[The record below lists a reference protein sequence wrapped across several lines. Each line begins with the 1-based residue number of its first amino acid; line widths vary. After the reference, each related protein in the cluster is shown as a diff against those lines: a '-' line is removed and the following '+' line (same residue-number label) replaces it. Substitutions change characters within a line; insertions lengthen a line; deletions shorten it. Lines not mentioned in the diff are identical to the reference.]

1 MSDGDAYI
9 LPSACLNSDLNETT
23 QESVA
28 VQVFHELISLNAS
41 QECVEGFKPW
51 ICRQLYSV
59 CQNQSYYINSTG
71 EECEVFQ
78 ALCAG
83 DTSSL
88 LMTSSQLRNV
98 CFFSTTA
105 TSSQVG

>member
-1 MSDGDAYI
+1 MSDGDTYT
-9 LPSACLNSDLNETT
+9 LPSACVQSDLNETR

-28 VQVFHELISLNAS
+28 VHVFHQLISLNAS

-59 CQNQSYYINSTG
+59 CQNHSYINSTG

-78 ALCAG
+78 SLCAAG
-83 DTSSL
+83 TSSL
-88 LMTSSQLRNV
+88 LMTGSLLRNV